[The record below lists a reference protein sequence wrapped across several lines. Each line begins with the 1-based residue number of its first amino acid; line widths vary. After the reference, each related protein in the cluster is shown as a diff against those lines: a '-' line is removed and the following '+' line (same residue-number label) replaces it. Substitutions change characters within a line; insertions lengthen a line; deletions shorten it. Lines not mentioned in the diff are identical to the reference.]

1 MNKKVLIT
9 DSFSK
14 HSIALLKYL
23 NKESSDIE
31 IYGHTN
37 DLKLYKSIIK
47 NFYYNKVF
55 FGDLKSIIKKHDS
68 KFDFVIPVWA
78 ESVLY
83 LSSID
88 YKKTIIP
95 NNKQINLCF
104 DKFLINEK
112 MNLFGIKFPKTFLL
126 SQYNNELKNKNIIIK
141 HRNELNKGDIDYIN
155 RGEKINFLKTNN
167 KIVQEKIEGV
177 GRGFFAFYKKGKL
190 INYYMHERVR
200 EVPFSGGPSIAAKT
214 IYDQK
219 LYKIGKKILDN
230 LKWNGVAMVEFKYD
244 KINDEYYFIEIN
256 PKFWGSLE
264 LGLKSGINF
273 GKVLVD
279 SYFNRLEHKITY
291 NKGIKFYWP
300 LDGDIITILNER
312 KLFILLDYLKF
323 DYYTNVTLKL
333 FLFKFIK
340 MISKI
345 F

>member
-1 MNKKVLIT
+1 MIKKILIT

-14 HSIALLKYL
+14 HSIALLNYL
-23 NKESSDIE
+23 NDENSDIQ
-31 IYGHTN
+31 IYGFTN
-37 DLKLYKSIIK
+37 DIKLYQSLLK
-47 NFYYNKVF
+47 NFYYDKVF
-55 FGDLKSIIKKHDS
+55 FGDLKSVINKYDS

-95 NNKQINLCF
+95 SNEQINLCF
-104 DKFLINEK
+104 DKFLINK
-112 MNLFGIKFPKTFLL
+112 KINILGIKFPKTFLL

-141 HRNELNKGDIDYIN
+141 HRSELNKGDIVYIN
-155 RGEKINFLKTNN
+155 SGDKINFLKRND

-177 GRGFFAFYKKGKL
+177 GRGFFAFYKEGKL
-190 INYYMHERVR
+190 ITFYMHERIR
-200 EVPFSGGPSIAAKT
+200 EIPFSGGPSIAAKT
-214 IYDQK
+214 IYDEK
-219 LYKIGKKILDN
+219 LYKIGKKILDD
-230 LKWNGVAMVEFKYD
+230 LSWNGVAMVEFKYD
-244 KINDEYYFIEIN
+244 KINDEYFFIEIN

-273 GKVLVD
+273 GRVLVD
-279 SYFNRLEHKITY
+279 SFFNRLEYKTTY

-300 LDGDIITILNER
+300 LDGDIITILKER
-312 KLFILLDYLKF
+312 KLFIVLDYLKF
-323 DYYTNVTLKL
+323 DYYTNVTSKL

-340 MISKI
+340 MIGKI